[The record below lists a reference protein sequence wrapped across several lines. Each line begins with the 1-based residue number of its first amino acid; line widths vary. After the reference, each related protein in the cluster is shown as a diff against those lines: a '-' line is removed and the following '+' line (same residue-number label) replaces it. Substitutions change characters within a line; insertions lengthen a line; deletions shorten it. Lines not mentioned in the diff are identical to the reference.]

1 MSSTGNS
8 PSEPPRLAERVL
20 AFCLPAGPR
29 GQCVLGD
36 LRQEYASICRASNES
51 APLWYWKQTAVIGGR
66 YLIAKLG
73 RSPRAPRRVRG
84 RERPSMSW
92 LGVLLQD
99 LRYAGRT
106 FAKKPGFSLT
116 VVALVALGVGATTT
130 IFSVVDNVLLRALP
144 YPDPEELVFLDD
156 PAHSAPMFVDWR
168 DRTSSFSVT
177 AATMDTQYDLIGD
190 GAPESIEGSQVT
202 EDFFSMLGARA
213 IHGRLFAPDDF
224 VGSPPR
230 VAVIGHGL
238 WQRRWGSDAS
248 VVGRTITLN
257 GNPVQVVGV
266 LDPAFRPPGA
276 MLESTVQAWLPL
288 DLAQED
294 LQNRGKLVLV
304 VIARLRPGTTLE
316 SAQADIDTL
325 SVAAAE
331 EYPNR
336 PHLRRDGSARMYQVI
351 SLHAA
356 TVGDAGNAL
365 YLMLGAVGLMLLIS
379 IVNVANLFL
388 ARATDRSRETAL
400 RAALGAGRGRILA
413 ERLTESISLA
423 LAGGALGVALAVAG
437 VAAFNVYSP
446 GGIPRINEISVDLRV
461 LAVTFLLSIITGTLF
476 GIVPA
481 IQATRSDVREAIS
494 EAASSVTESRRRV
507 RLRSTL
513 VVAEIAIALMLLVGA
528 GLLFNSFVRLSNVD
542 TGFNAENIMGMR
554 IDLGDRFS
562 EEQRLLFTGDL
573 TARLEAIPGV
583 EGVAAST
590 TLPPTGG
597 SMCCWGGNLIAEVE
611 VEDQPM
617 AIFHPVTPGYFG
629 MLDARIVRGRG
640 LTEDD
645 NDAVL
650 GSAVIS
656 ESAARFLFAD
666 ADPIGRDFKFRDVPL
681 NVVGVVNDIRHW
693 RMDRSEGHNV
703 YAPHAVFGG
712 RFRFLRV
719 GVKSSMEPA
728 VLAEAMRAAVWAVD
742 PDLPV
747 REILPLEQT
756 VASAIAQPR
765 FLSMLLS
772 TFAVL
777 AILLAAGGIYGSM
790 LYSVGQRN
798 REIGIRMALGAREGN
813 VTAMILRSGLRLTLI
828 GIALG
833 LAGAFALSR
842 TVESMLFGIERTDPL
857 TFAAVSVLL
866 GSVALAACY
875 LPARKAAKA
884 DPIETLRAQ

>member
-1 MSSTGNS
+1 
-8 PSEPPRLAERVL
+8 
-20 AFCLPAGPR
+20 
-29 GQCVLGD
+29 
-36 LRQEYASICRASNES
+36 
-51 APLWYWKQTAVIGGR
+51 
-66 YLIAKLG
+66 
-73 RSPRAPRRVRG
+73 
-84 RERPSMSW
+84 MSW
-92 LGVLLQD
+92 LGVLAQD
-99 LRYAGRT
+99 LRYEGRT
-106 FAKKPGFSLT
+106 FAKKPGSSLT

-130 IFSVVDNVLLRALP
+130 IFSVVDNVLLRELP
-144 YPDPEELVFLDD
+144 YPEPEELVFFDN
-156 PAHSAPMFVDWR
+156 PAHSVPMFLEWR
-168 DRTSSFSVT
+168 DRTASFST
-177 AATMDTQYDLIGD
+177 MAATRDARFDLIGE

-202 EDFFSMLGARA
+202 ESFFSMLGARP

-257 GNPVQVVGV
+257 GTQVEVVGV

-276 MLESTVQAWLPL
+276 MVEGTGQVWLPL
-288 DLAQED
+288 DLAQEE
-294 LQNRGKLVLV
+294 LQSRGMMVLA

-316 SAQADIDTL
+316 SAQADVDTL

-331 EYPNR
+331 EYPEP
-336 PHLRRDGSARMYQVI
+336 PHLRRDGTVRMYQVV

-356 TVGDAGNAL
+356 TVGNAGNAL

-388 ARATDRSRETAL
+388 ARATDRVRETAL
-400 RAALGAGRGRILA
+400 RAALGAGRGRILL

-423 LAGGALGVALAVAG
+423 LAGGALGVVLAVAG
-437 VAAFNVYSP
+437 VAAFDAFNP
-446 GGIPRINEISVDLRV
+446 GGIPRINEITVDLRV
-461 LAVTFLLSIITGTLF
+461 LAVSFILSIITGTLF

-507 RLRSTL
+507 RLRSAL
-513 VVAEIAIALMLLVGA
+513 VVAEIAVALMLLVGA

-542 TGFNAENIMGMR
+542 TGFSTEDVMGMR

-562 EEQRLLFTGDL
+562 EEQRLLFTHDL
-573 TARLEAIPGV
+573 LAQIEAIPAV
-583 EGVAAST
+583 EVVAAST

-617 AIFHPVTPGYFG
+617 AIFHPVTPGYFDLLG
-629 MLDARIVRGRG
+629 ARIVRGRG

-645 NDAVL
+645 DAVL

-656 ESAARFLFAD
+656 ESAARFLFGD
-666 ADPIGRDFKFRDVPL
+666 ADPIGEDFRFRDVPL
-681 NVVGVVNDIRHW
+681 TVVGVVGDIRHW
-693 RMDRSEGHNV
+693 RMDRGEGHNV

-719 GVKSSMEPA
+719 GVKSGMEPA
-728 VLAEAMRAAVWAVD
+728 ALADAMRAAVWAVE
-742 PDLPV
+742 PNLPV

-772 TFAVL
+772 TFATL

-798 REIGIRMALGAREGN
+798 REIGIRMALGAREKN
-813 VTAMILRSGLRLTLI
+813 VTTMILFSGLRLTLV

-833 LAGAFALSR
+833 LAGALAVSR

-866 GSVALAACY
+866 GTVALAACY
-875 LPARKAAKA
+875 VPARKAAKA
-884 DPIETLRAQ
+884 DPIEALRAQQGEGGLTREVARALESSATQSSRAIAPAQPRPVEKSRLMLRSSLSDEIRQRWLRRLEHVSRTGVGS

>member
-1 MSSTGNS
+1 MN
-8 PSEPPRLAERVL
+8 
-20 AFCLPAGPR
+20 
-29 GQCVLGD
+29 
-36 LRQEYASICRASNES
+36 
-51 APLWYWKQTAVIGGR
+51 
-66 YLIAKLG
+66 
-73 RSPRAPRRVRG
+73 
-84 RERPSMSW
+84 W
-92 LGVLLQD
+92 LGVLSQD

-106 FAKKPGFSLT
+106 FAKKPGFSLA

-130 IFSVVDNVLLRALP
+130 IFSVVDNVLLRELP

-156 PAHSAPMFVDWR
+156 PAHSAPMFLDWR

-177 AATMDTQYDLIGD
+177 AATRDAQYDLIGD
-190 GAPESIEGSQVT
+190 GAPESIEGSQIT
-202 EDFFSMLGARA
+202 ESFFSMLGARP
-213 IHGRLFAPDDF
+213 IHGRLFTPDDF

-230 VAVIGHGL
+230 VAVISHGL
-238 WQRRWGSDAS
+238 WQQRWGSDPS

-257 GNPVQVVGV
+257 GNPVQVVGI

-276 MLESTVQAWLPL
+276 MLASTVQVWLPL
-288 DLAQED
+288 DLAQEQ
-294 LQNRGKLVLV
+294 LQSRGMLVLT

-325 SVAAAE
+325 SVVAAE
-331 EYPNR
+331 EHPNR
-336 PHLRRDGSARMYQVI
+336 PHLRRDGSVRMYQLI

-356 TVGDAGNAL
+356 TVGDVGSAL
-365 YLMLGAVGLMLLIS
+365 YLLLGAVGLMLLIS
-379 IVNVANLFL
+379 VVNVANLFL
-388 ARATDRSRETAL
+388 ARATDRARETAL

-423 LAGGALGVALAVAG
+423 LAGGALGVVLAVAG
-437 VAAFNVYSP
+437 VAAFDVYNP
-446 GGIPRINEISVDLRV
+446 GGIPRINEIVVDLRV

-481 IQATRSDVREAIS
+481 IQATRADVREAIN
-494 EAASSVTESRRRV
+494 EAASSVTESRHRV

-513 VVAEIAIALMLLVGA
+513 VIGEIAITLMLLVGA
-528 GLLFNSFVRLSNVD
+528 GLLFNSFVRLSSVE
-542 TGFNAENIMGMR
+542 TGFSAANIMGMR
-554 IDLGDRFS
+554 IDLGERFS
-562 EEQRLLFTGDL
+562 EEQRLLFTNDL
-573 TARLEAIPGV
+573 MAQLEAIPGA
-583 EGVAAST
+583 EGIAAST

-597 SMCCWGGNLIAEVE
+597 SMCCWGGDLIAEVE

-617 AIFHPVTPGYFG
+617 AIFHPVTPDYFS
-629 MLDARIVRGRG
+629 MLGARIVRGRG

-645 NDAVL
+645 NDPVL
-650 GSAVIS
+650 GSAVIN
-656 ESAARFLFAD
+656 ESAARFLFGES
-666 ADPIGRDFKFRDVPL
+666 DPVGQNFKFRDVPL
-681 NVVGVVNDIRHW
+681 TVVGVVNDIRHW
-693 RMDRSEGHNV
+693 RMNRIGGHNV

-728 VLAEAMRAAVWAVD
+728 ALADAMRAAVWAID

-772 TFAVL
+772 TFATL

-798 REIGIRMALGAREGN
+798 REVGIRMALGARAGN
-813 VTAMILRSGLRLTLI
+813 VTAMILRSGLRLTVI

-833 LAGAFALSR
+833 IAGALALSR
-842 TVESMLFGIERTDPL
+842 TVESMLFGIEPTDPL
-857 TFAAVSVLL
+857 TFVAVSVLL
-866 GSVALAACY
+866 GAVALAACY
-875 LPARKAAKA
+875 LPARKAAKS
-884 DPIETLRAQ
+884 DPIEALRAQ